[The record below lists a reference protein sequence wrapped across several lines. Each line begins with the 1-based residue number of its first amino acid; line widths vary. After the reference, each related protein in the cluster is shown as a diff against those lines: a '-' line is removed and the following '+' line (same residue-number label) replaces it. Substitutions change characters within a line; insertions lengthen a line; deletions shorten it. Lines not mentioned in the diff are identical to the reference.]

1 MSSRLE
7 VLENNF
13 KKNGGCFKEVK
24 VGKYFTKINTPR
36 KKDFNKASDTRPIQ
50 SKEFSLPLVTATHG
64 DNGIMYYG
72 RAEDWVTESMTLSV
86 IQNGA
91 IATGDVYPQ
100 PQETGVIWDGYLI
113 KPSFDTSERIL
124 IYLASALEKTIK
136 LKFSYDNKAIWQ
148 KVKQEYI
155 SLPINSHSNEIN
167 IDFME
172 DYIREIEENY
182 IREIDRFLL
191 SSGLINCSLPEIN
204 LATNFEATKEEIL
217 AIESLKTKEFKKFKV
232 TDIFNIKNTSNPLSR
247 DIKENSG
254 LVPYLC
260 ASAENNG
267 VSSYISYDDSSFLNK
282 GNCVFIGGKTFVVS
296 YQEKD
301 FFSNDSHNLA
311 LYLKEKKY
319 SNQNIFLGLATCIN
333 LSLGHKYSWGNSISS
348 QKIKHDFVTLP
359 LENGQPDFEFLGHL
373 ASALKK
379 LVLKSFNN
387 FMTAKKSELK
397 IQ

>member
-1 MSSRLE
+1 MKL
-7 VLENNF
+7 
-13 KKNGGCFKEVK
+13 
-24 VGKYFTKINTPR
+24 
-36 KKDFNKASDTRPIQ
+36 
-50 SKEFSLPLVTATHG
+50 
-64 DNGIMYYG
+64 
-72 RAEDWVTESMTLSV
+72 WVSC
-86 IQNGA
+86 QRF
-91 IATGDVYPQ
+91 
-100 PQETGVIWDGYLI
+100 YL
-113 KPSFDTSERIL
+113 
-124 IYLASALEKTIK
+124 
-136 LKFSYDNKAIWQ
+136 
-148 KVKQEYI
+148 
-155 SLPINSHSNEIN
+155 
-167 IDFME
+167 
-172 DYIREIEENY
+172 
-182 IREIDRFLL
+182 
-191 SSGLINCSLPEIN
+191 
-204 LATNFEATKEEIL
+204 
-217 AIESLKTKEFKKFKV
+217 
-232 TDIFNIKNTSNPLSR
+232 KNTSNLLSR

-359 LENGQPDFEFLGHL
+359 LENGQPDFEFLGQL